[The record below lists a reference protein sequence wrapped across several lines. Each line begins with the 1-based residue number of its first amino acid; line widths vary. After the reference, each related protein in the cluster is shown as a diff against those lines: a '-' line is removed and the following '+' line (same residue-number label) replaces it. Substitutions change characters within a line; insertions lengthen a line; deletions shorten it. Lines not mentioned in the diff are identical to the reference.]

1 MVRLIQSTRFTRV
14 RRDLRADENIDKECS
29 WQDTG
34 SCLLLRASTAGR
46 ATFRYASL
54 CFAMFRLA
62 EATGSHALQLNGSR
76 SRVHSTNLRLLEL
89 LLKRRNLL
97 AMLQGGRHHRLFFD
111 RHGRLVLHPKR
122 VLRRGT
128 LYECIVQARLERGAL
143 FCRLQLEL
151 TQLLLRHLDCQA
163 VRMCSHSP

>member
-1 MVRLIQSTRFTRV
+1 MCAEICGQMKILTRSAVGKTQDRV
-14 RRDLRADENIDKECS
+14 CCFEPARQGVLR
-29 WQDTG
+29 
-34 SCLLLRASTAGR
+34 
-46 ATFRYASL
+46 
-54 CFAMFRLA
+54 FAMFCFA
-62 EATGSHALQLNGSR
+62 GATGSHALQVKRSG

-97 AMLQGGRHHRLFFD
+97 AMLQGGRHHRLFFE

-163 VRMCSHSP
+163 VRMCSHQP

>member
-1 MVRLIQSTRFTRV
+1 MVHLIQSTRFMRV
-14 RRDLRADENIDKECS
+14 RRDLRADANIDKERS

-46 ATFRYASL
+46 AL
-54 CFAMFRLA
+54 ICFA
-62 EATGSHALQLNGSR
+62 EARGRHALRLKRSR

-97 AMLQGGRHHRLFFD
+97 AMLQGGRHHRLFFE

-128 LYECIVQARLERGAL
+128 LYECIVQARLERGPL

-163 VRMCSHSP
+163 VRMCSHQP